1 MEVQDPRIRS
11 LLRQADRVAES
22 GKRAA
27 AAGLYRQ
34 IIEEAPDTAVAWLGL
49 AQMTADST
57 EREEAYQRILT
68 LDPEN
73 EAALAALRPS
83 DSPTVASAQEQSL
96 DGRVQED
103 DFAAYKAWMDE
114 ALGGKARQK
123 DGENAVLL
131 ENAILQENGILE
143 EKENAPALD
152 DPESEQPPVSSPEV
166 IFCAN
171 HPRVETSLRCN
182 KCGKPICSKCA
193 KLTPVGYRCPE
204 CIRERE
210 DVFFNATPADYIIA
224 AVTGLILGGIFSFI
238 VPWIGFFALF
248 VAPLAGG
255 VTGKIALK
263 LIGRRRGRWLPMVV
277 TFIFVIAALPAIV
290 IYLSSGAY
298 FGIGFYL
305 LIAPGALY
313 YALK

>member
-11 LLRQADRVAES
+11 LLRQADRVADS

-49 AQMTADST
+49 AQTAADPSEQET
-57 EREEAYQRILT
+57 AYQRVLELEPDNGT
-68 LDPEN
+68 
-73 EAALAALRPS
+73 ALAALRPS
-83 DSPTVASAQEQSL
+83 DPPAAEPETPDNNPAPNWDDLAASQ
-96 DGRVQED
+96 
-103 DFAAYKAWMDE
+103 AWASE
-114 ALGGKARQK
+114 ALGGGKK
-123 DGENAVLL
+123 TGERGRRGERENDTPPSDEVAAEAV
-131 ENAILQENGILE
+131 ADTPRVV
-143 EKENAPALD
+143 APA
-152 DPESEQPPVSSPEV
+152 VT
-166 IFCAN
+166 FCAN

-210 DVFFNATPADYIIA
+210 DVFYNATPADYIIA
-224 AVTGLILGGIFSFI
+224 AVSGLILGGIFSFI

-248 VAPLAGG
+248 VAPLVGT
-255 VTGKIALK
+255 VTGKIILK
-263 LIGRRRGRWLPMVV
+263 LTGRRRGRWLPLA
-277 TFIFVIAALPAIV
+277 TTLIFIFAGLPAI
-290 IYLSSGAY
+290 ITFLFAGGYGIY
-298 FGIGFYL
+298 FGVGFYL
-305 LIAPGALY
+305 LIAPSTVY